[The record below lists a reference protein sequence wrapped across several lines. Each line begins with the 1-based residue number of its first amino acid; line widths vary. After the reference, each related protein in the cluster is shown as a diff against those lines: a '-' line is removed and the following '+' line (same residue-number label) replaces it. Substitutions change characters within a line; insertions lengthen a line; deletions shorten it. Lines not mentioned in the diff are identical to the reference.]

1 MENFADLG
9 IADDILLEGRLEHAH
24 HRLADIVE
32 GVVDDIIGADIDIF
46 PNRKILDLGGRPDVK
61 TDDDGLRGG
70 RQEDI
75 GLGDGTGPLVQ
86 DLDFDYP
93 WWTALRRP
101 WRRPRGSPEHRRE

>member
-1 MENFADLG
+1 
-9 IADDILLEGRLEHAH
+9 
-24 HRLADIVE
+24 
-32 GVVDDIIGADIDIF
+32 VVDDIIGADIDIF

-86 DLDFDYP
+86 DLDFDILGGQLFG
-93 WWTALRRP
+93 ALAKASRVP
-101 WRRPRGSPEHRRE
+101 